1 VDAAMRDG
9 HEAVKPAERW
19 QQMRR
24 SLGLRLGLALLGFL
38 AATFALLGFVTTRHQ
53 RQHLEAATLLSAERF
68 SDLIERSTTYC
79 MLRNDREG
87 LYHIIETIAGEPEV
101 VRIRI
106 FNQEGRISL
115 STEPAEENEYVDKQA
130 EACYACHASEEPL
143 TRLDR
148 PDRSRIYTSPSGERV
163 LGIINPI
170 QNQPSCSDAACH
182 AHPPDQNILGVLD
195 TSLSLARADADLAG
209 AIRELLWYTL
219 AAAGTI
225 SLLTGCLVLWMVH
238 RPVKALKDGTERLA
252 KGDLGFQIDLESG
265 SQLGELAASFNTM
278 SRELRDA
285 RAEITAWAETLELRV
300 EEKSRELQTAH
311 DHVVHVEKMAS
322 IGKLAATVA
331 HEINN
336 PLLGILTY
344 AKLLRKWLD
353 RGEWGESRQEEIR
366 SSLQLIETES
376 NRCGDI
382 VKTLLRFA
390 RAAPMKVEWTNLN
403 AVVERCVRLVEH
415 QLDLAGVQLHLD
427 LDGDLPSV
435 HSDPG
440 QVEQVLLALV
450 INATEALPRGGNIWL
465 RTSPL
470 PATGEVRID
479 VRDDGVGIAKE
490 ILPQIFEPF
499 FTTKESGRSVGLGL
513 AVSQGIVER
522 HGGRIEVSSDPG
534 RETTFTVAF
543 KITGDIHQAPP
554 AEAGTTRQGD
564 PP

>member
-1 VDAAMRDG
+1 MRSG
-9 HEAVKPAERW
+9 GQEAGKTPGRW
-19 QQMRR
+19 QPMRR
-24 SLGLRLGLALLGFL
+24 SLGLRLGLILLGFV
-38 AATFALLGFVTTRHQ
+38 AATFALLGFVTTRHH

-106 FNQEGRISL
+106 FNREGRISL
-115 STEPAEENEYVDKQA
+115 STEPTEEDEYVDQQA

-148 PDRSRIYTSPSGERV
+148 PDRFRIYTAPDGERV

-209 AIRELLWYTL
+209 DLRELLWYTL
-219 AAAGTI
+219 AAAGAI
-225 SLLTGCLVLWMVH
+225 SLLTACLVLWMVH

-252 KGDLGFQIDLESG
+252 RGDLGFQIDLESR
-265 SQLGELAASFNTM
+265 SELGELAASFNAM

-285 RAEITAWAETLELRV
+285 RAEITAWTETLEQRV
-300 EEKSRELQTAH
+300 EEKSRELQAAH

-336 PLLGILTY
+336 PLSGILTY

-353 RGEWGESRQEEIR
+353 RGEWAEARQEEIR
-366 SSLQLIETES
+366 GPLQLIETES
-376 NRCGDI
+376 KRCGDI
-382 VKTLLRFA
+382 VKNLLRFA
-390 RAAPMKVEWTNLN
+390 RAAPMNLGWTNLN
-403 AVVERCVRLVEH
+403 SVMERCVRLVEH
-415 QLDLAGVQLHLD
+415 QLDLAGVQLHID
-427 LDGDLPSV
+427 LDRDLPDV
-435 HSDPG
+435 YCDPG
-440 QVEQVLLALV
+440 QVEQVFLALV
-450 INATEALPRGGNIWL
+450 MNATEALPRGGNIWL
-465 RTSPL
+465 RTRVVPD
-470 PATGEVRID
+470 AGEVRID
-479 VRDDGVGIAKE
+479 VRDDGVGIAQE

-499 FTTKESGRSVGLGL
+499 FTTKEGGRGVGLGL
-513 AVSQGIVER
+513 AVSRGIVER
-522 HGGRIEVSSDPG
+522 HGGRIEVTSDPG
-534 RETTFTVAF
+534 RATTFTVSF
-543 KITGDIHQAPP
+543 RIDGGIPQAPP
-554 AEAGTTRQGD
+554 AEAGATRQGD
-564 PP
+564 QT